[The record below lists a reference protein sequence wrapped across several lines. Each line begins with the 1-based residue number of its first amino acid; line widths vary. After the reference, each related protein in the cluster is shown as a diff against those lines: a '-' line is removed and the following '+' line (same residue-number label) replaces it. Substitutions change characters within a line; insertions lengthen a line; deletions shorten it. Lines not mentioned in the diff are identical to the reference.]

1 LSAPAAP
8 RGHGAR
14 TTQASVIAAAAVF
27 GLTYGLSAPLIALD
41 LSRRG
46 LGETA
51 IGLNAAMY
59 ALGVLAIALLLPA
72 LAGRWGPRALL
83 AAGLAIVA
91 VVLPG
96 FPLSPWLLLWFPLR
110 FLMGLGSEAVFVTSE
125 SWVNQL
131 SEEASRARSVAIY
144 TASLSAGFALGPTI
158 VSALGSEEKLSY
170 VAGGALSLLA
180 MAIVLRFAR
189 AAPPLDE
196 EAKVPGGR
204 LALMRLAPVAMV
216 ATALNAALET
226 AGLSFLPLYAIRL
239 GWNESAATL
248 LITTLMV
255 GAIVLQLPIG
265 WLGDRV
271 DRRRL
276 MVGLAALSAAG
287 ALLWPLLLGH
297 PWIAYPIVFVW
308 GGLFVGIYT
317 LATTIVGSRFSGPE
331 LTAIYAVLS
340 LAWGL
345 GALVGP
351 ALTGAAMELTRHGLP
366 LFAALACAA
375 FAVYAARN
383 REGV

>member
-1 LSAPAAP
+1 MTSTAAA
-8 RGHGAR
+8 GARASR

-59 ALGVLAIALLLPA
+59 ALGVLAIAVLLPE
-72 LAGRWGPRALL
+72 LARRFGSRALL
-83 AAGLAIVA
+83 AAGLALVA
-91 VVLPG
+91 LLLPA

-110 FLMGLGSEAVFVTSE
+110 FGIGLASEAVFVTSE
-125 SWVNQL
+125 AWVNQL
-131 SEEASRARSVAIY
+131 SDEASRARSVAIY
-144 TASLSAGFALGPTI
+144 TAALSAGFALGPSI
-158 VSALGSEEKLSY
+158 VSWMGSEGQLAY
-170 VAGGALSLLA
+170 AVGGALSLGAL
-180 MAIVLRFAR
+180 AIVLRFAG
-189 AAPPLDE
+189 AAPRFEE
-196 EAKVPGGR
+196 EAARPGGR
-204 LALMRLAPVAMV
+204 LALMRLAPVAMA

-239 GWNESAATL
+239 GWSESAATL

-255 GAIVLQLPIG
+255 GAIALQLPIG

-276 MVGLAALSAAG
+276 LVALAALSAAG

-297 PWIAYPIVFVW
+297 PWIAYPVVFVW

-317 LATTIVGSRFSGPE
+317 LATTIVGSRFSGPD

-366 LFAALACAA
+366 LFAAAACGA
-375 FAVYAARN
+375 FAIYAAR
-383 REGV
+383 RSEGA